1 MIVATYFFMIKNS
14 GGVSYIIKKI
24 RINEQIRVPKVRLI
38 SDDGSQLG
46 IVPIEKAVNL
56 ANEADLDLVEVS
68 PDSDPPVCRIMDFG
82 KYKYKLEL
90 SEKEKRKKQSQIT
103 IKEVKIR
110 PKIGGNDFMIK
121 EKYIEKFLK
130 EGHKVKI
137 SIIFK
142 GREIVHKE
150 IGENLASKIIEDL
163 NGKYILDQPPKMEG
177 FNITMVLSPV

>member
-1 MIVATYFFMIKNS
+1 MLPIFFMIKNS

-38 SDDGSQLG
+38 SDEGSQLG
-46 IVPIEKAVNL
+46 IIPIEKAMTL
-56 ANEADLDLVEVS
+56 ANDADLDLVEVS

-90 SEKEKRKKQSQIT
+90 SEKEKKKKQSQIT

-110 PKIGGNDFMIK
+110 PKIGGNDFNIK
-121 EKYIEKFLK
+121 EKYIAKFLK

-150 IGENLASKIIEDL
+150 IGENLAAKLIEDL

>member
-1 MIVATYFFMIKNS
+1 MS
-14 GGVSYIIKKI
+14 
-24 RINEQIRVPKVRLI
+24 EE
-38 SDDGSQLG
+38 GSQLG
-46 IVPIEKAVNL
+46 IVPIEKAISL
-56 ANEADLDLVEVS
+56 ANEAELDLVEVS

-82 KYKYKLEL
+82 KYKYKMEL
-90 SEKEKRKKQSQIT
+90 SDKERKKKQSQVT
-103 IKEVKIR
+103 IKEIKIR
-110 PKIGGNDFMIK
+110 PKISGNDFIIK

-150 IGENLASKIIEDL
+150 IGENLAKKLMEDL

-177 FNITMVLSPV
+177 FNIIMVLSPA